1 MEGLFGA
8 SRICL
13 PEVQSLQRRE
23 AREGGGEGGG
33 AGVAN
38 LVMAAWGRWNKGGLV
53 VELVWLREGMM
64 VLTTNIKLSVDL
76 NRSKFEGEG
85 GRSDGVFAV
94 ARVAG
99 GGDRRVRARVR
110 VWYVSRYI

>member
-1 MEGLFGA
+1 
-8 SRICL
+8 
-13 PEVQSLQRRE
+13 
-23 AREGGGEGGG
+23 
-33 AGVAN
+33 
-38 LVMAAWGRWNKGGLV
+38 
-53 VELVWLREGMM
+53 MM